1 MTSRSRQHLSVIL
14 KLNTQGQ
21 KTPKPT
27 GGGEECLFGEFCA
40 FLGFFVVEI
49 LGFFCVFWFLGF
61 LFCFVCVGGFV
72 VGWLLIF
79 WNFFSLLKW
88 NFIQSYSSE
97 SLSK

>member
-49 LGFFCVFWFLGF
+49 LGFFCGF
-61 LFCFVCVGGFV
+61 GFCVFCFVLFVWGGLWWVGF
-72 VGWLLIF
+72 
-79 WNFFSLLKW
+79 
-88 NFIQSYSSE
+88 
-97 SLSK
+97 